1 MGRAR
6 GRGPIL
12 SGNATMNTMRVA
24 FWCAVVLAAAVAGT
38 AGFQQRDQSGRLFPP
53 EQLVLLEAPDRDEW
67 QQPDKI
73 MDRLNI
79 ADGAR
84 VADIGAGGGW
94 FTIRLAR
101 RVGPNGRVFAEDIQ
115 PQMVEAIRRRVAR
128 EGLKNVTPVLG
139 TPTDARLEPN
149 LQAVLIVDTYP
160 QLPDAVALLR
170 NIAAKLV
177 PGGRVGI
184 VDFKPDG
191 AGGPGPA
198 LEERLDPAVIRRDA
212 ERAGLTFKSHET
224 FLRYQYLLVFVK

>member
-1 MGRAR
+1 MRA
-6 GRGPIL
+6 L
-12 SGNATMNTMRVA
+12 TCLLV
-24 FWCAVVLAAAVAGT
+24 AAVSLAGSFQPP
-38 AGFQQRDQSGRLFPP
+38 AQQRDPSGRLFPP

-67 QQPDKI
+67 QQPDRI
-73 MDRLNI
+73 MDLLNI

-101 RVGPNGRVFAEDIQ
+101 RVGPNGRVFAEDVQ
-115 PQMVEAIRRRVAR
+115 PQMIESIRRRVER
-128 EGLKNVTPVLG
+128 EDLRNVTAVLG
-139 TPTDARLEPN
+139 TPTDPRLDPG
-149 LQAVLIVDTYP
+149 LQAVLLVDTYP
-160 QLPDAVALLR
+160 QLPDPVALLR
-170 NIAAKLV
+170 NIADKLV

-198 LEERLDPAVIRRDA
+198 LDERLDPGVIRRDA

-224 FLRYQYLLVFVK
+224 FLRYQYLLIFVK